1 MAGKKSY
8 GKEADLNLKLVIGLS
23 RTTQLIH
30 RHSGERFKEAGLS
43 LAQFAVLEALYH
55 KGEMSIREITRIIL
69 STPGNMTVVIRNLER
84 QGLIA
89 TRTRPEDRRSTLAAI
104 TPLGVEKIK
113 ALFPGHLQD
122 LEEAFSP
129 LSETEKEGLIS
140 LLKKLKADR

>member
-84 QGLIA
+84 QGLIT
-89 TRTRPEDRRSTLAAI
+89 TRTSPEDRRATLAAI
-104 TPLGVEKIK
+104 TPLGREKIQD
-113 ALFPGHLQD
+113 LFPGHLRD
-122 LEEAFSP
+122 LEEAFRP
-129 LSETEKEGLIS
+129 LTSQEKEELLG
-140 LLKKLKADR
+140 LLKKLKTDK

>member
-8 GKEADLNLKLVIGLS
+8 GREEDLNLKLVIGLS
-23 RTTQLIH
+23 RSVQQVH
-30 RHSGERFKEAGLS
+30 RRSGERFKEAGLS

-55 KGEMSIREITRIIL
+55 KGEMSIREITRVIL

-84 QGLIA
+84 EGLIA
-89 TRTRPEDRRSTLAAI
+89 TQTRPEDRRSTLAAI
-104 TPLGVEKIK
+104 TPLGAEKIR
-113 ALFPGHLQD
+113 ALFPGHLRD

-129 LSETEKEGLIS
+129 LSGTEKEVLLG